1 MEEKLEPGMA
11 VIVNVNDGKV
21 IIEDR
26 IGIITEV
33 FPQKYTALTGFHYE
47 VSLLNSGTVVRCK
60 KKEIKKM

>member
-1 MEEKLEPGMA
+1 MKEKLESGM
-11 VIVNVNDGKV
+11 VVMVNVDDGQTLIK
-21 IIEDR
+21 DK

-47 VSLLNSGTVVRCK
+47 VSLLNCGTVVRCN